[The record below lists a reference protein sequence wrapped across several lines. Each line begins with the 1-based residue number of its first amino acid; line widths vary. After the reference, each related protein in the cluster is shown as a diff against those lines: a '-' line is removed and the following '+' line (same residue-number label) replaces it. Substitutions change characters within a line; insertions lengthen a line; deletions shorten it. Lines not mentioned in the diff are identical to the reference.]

1 MKKLCLLLLLALPVL
16 LPAQSLS
23 TLSAAWI
30 EMEKLSNQSVEVR
43 LYTAF
48 PDLNE
53 TLPDSVNLQAY
64 TWQASSQAWIALT
77 NQSSISI
84 SLHQQ
89 FQVEQN
95 TYYPNCAPWIG
106 AQACIPMVIGLYKG
120 TFHLPATTDSA
131 QVRLVYKRTG
141 VSGVNNAFSGSEGLT
156 ALCYTDYLYNRF
168 SSNNMHSPKHVP
180 TETWHRYF
188 PVNWPVRQAGDNFIN
203 SYIPFTYTT
212 ISLRGVAS
220 APLFTAFTPAT
231 NELFIAPA
239 FQARDSAISIFARQA
254 NPLQIGITNF
264 SRADGRFA
272 YPLRIWNKISAL
284 DSNLTYVFL
293 VGNLSGGLAS
303 SVAENA
309 SFDKLEKVVLHDVL
323 GRQVYEGPS
332 LADFQPK
339 QNELYVLTEYYQGG
353 AVRHRKVKIER

>member
-1 MKKLCLLLLLALPVL
+1 MKKLFLLLLLALPML

-53 TLPDSVNLQAY
+53 TLPNSVNLQAY
-64 TWQASSQAWIALT
+64 TWQASSQTWIELP
-77 NQSSISI
+77 NQPSISI

-106 AQACIPMVIGLYKG
+106 AQTCIPIAIGLYKG
-120 TFHLPATTDSA
+120 TFNLPTTTDSA
-131 QVRLVYKRTG
+131 QIRLVYTRTG
-141 VSGVNNAFSGSEGLT
+141 VSGVNNAFSGSEGIT
-156 ALCYTDYLYNRF
+156 ALCFTDYLYNRL
-168 SSNNMHSPKHVP
+168 SSNNLHSPKHVA

-188 PVNWPVRQAGDNFIN
+188 PIHWPVRQSGSNFIN

-212 ISLRGVAS
+212 NSQRGVAN
-220 APLFTAFTPAT
+220 APLFTAFNAAT
-231 NELFIAPA
+231 NDFLTAPS
-239 FQARDSAISIFARQA
+239 FQARDSAISIFARQS
-254 NPLQIGITNF
+254 NPLQMGITNV

-272 YPLRIWNKISAL
+272 HPLRIWNKLSVL
-284 DSNLTYVFL
+284 DSNLTYVYL

-303 SVAENA
+303 SVAELA
-309 SFDKLEKVVLHDVL
+309 SSDKLEKVVLYDVL

-332 LADFQPK
+332 LTDFHPRH
-339 QNELYVLTEYYQGG
+339 NELYVLTEYYQGG
-353 AVRHRKVKIER
+353 AVRHRKIKIQR